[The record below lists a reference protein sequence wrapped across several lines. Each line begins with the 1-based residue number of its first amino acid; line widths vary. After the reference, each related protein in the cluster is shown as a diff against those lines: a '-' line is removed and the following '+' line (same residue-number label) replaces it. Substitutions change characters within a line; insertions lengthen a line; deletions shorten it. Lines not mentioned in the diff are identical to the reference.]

1 MILRKSLIA
10 KQPETKAV
18 IVPKARGK
26 MSFVGKVNSP
36 LKRSM
41 LSRISEPTMMGIDI
55 KKEKSADCFLSTPDS
70 RRAVMVA
77 PLLDMPGKTAI
88 P

>member
-1 MILRKSLIA
+1 MDLSLMILRKSLIA

-41 LSRISEPTMMGIDI
+41 LSRIRSI
-55 KKEKSADCFLSTPDS
+55 
-70 RRAVMVA
+70 
-77 PLLDMPGKTAI
+77 
-88 P
+88 